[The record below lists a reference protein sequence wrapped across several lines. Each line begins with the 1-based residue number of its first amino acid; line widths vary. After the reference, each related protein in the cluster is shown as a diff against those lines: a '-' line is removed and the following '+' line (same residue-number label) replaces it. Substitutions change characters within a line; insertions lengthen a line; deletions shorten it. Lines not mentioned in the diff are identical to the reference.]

1 MDYEALIEQA
11 NIRISI
17 LEKQRNDA
25 MNQTLNAL
33 TELNI
38 VASQL
43 QQTRDVA
50 NLLAE
55 KNAELAAQLNTQA
68 EELDRLRAARPRKRK
83 IDGTG

>member
-38 VASQL
+38 VNGQL
-43 QQTRDVA
+43 AQTREVA

-55 KNAELAAQLNTQA
+55 KNVELSAQLNTQA
-68 EELDRLRAARPRKRK
+68 EELDRLAKTARPRKRK
-83 IDGTG
+83 TDG

>member
-1 MDYEALIEQA
+1 MEELIEQA

-38 VASQL
+38 VASHL

-55 KNAELAAQLNTQA
+55 KNAELATQLNTQA

-83 IDGTG
+83 TDG

>member
-17 LEKQRNDA
+17 LERQRNDA

-38 VASQL
+38 VSSQL

-50 NLLAE
+50 NVLAE
-55 KNAELAAQLNTQA
+55 KNVELTAQLNTQA
-68 EELDRLRAARPRKRK
+68 EELDRLRATRPRKRK
-83 IDGTG
+83 TDG